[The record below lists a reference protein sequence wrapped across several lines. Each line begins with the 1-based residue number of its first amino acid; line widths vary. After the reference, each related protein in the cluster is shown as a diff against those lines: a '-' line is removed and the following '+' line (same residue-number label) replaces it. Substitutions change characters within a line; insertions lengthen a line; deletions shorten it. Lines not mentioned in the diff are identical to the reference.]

1 MYVKSNGIMKKSKY
15 NVIIIEPSDII
26 VRGLSSLLAEAEQF
40 RVIDTFADVT
50 KFQNHNSMKQ
60 ATDIIIINPALVSY
74 GKRGVIR
81 TLFPEVRLVALL
93 YSYVDRETLGQFDES
108 IEVYDKPSK
117 IIHKLDQIASSDDIA
132 KSSTETGDLSDREK
146 EILVAVAKGMM
157 NKEIADLYNI
167 SIHTV
172 MAHRKNISRKTGI
185 KSVSGFVVYAL
196 LNNYIEEHEVI

>member
-1 MYVKSNGIMKKSKY
+1 MYVKSKGSMKKSKF
-15 NVIIIEPSDII
+15 NVVIIEPSDII

-40 RVIDTFADVT
+40 CVIDSFSDVT

-60 ATDIIIINPALVSY
+60 VTDIVIINPALVSY

-81 TLFPEVRLVALL
+81 TLFPEVRIVALL

-132 KSSTETGDLSDREK
+132 KSNTEVGDLSDREK